1 MRKVLKKNYRINLG
15 LTLPLIYLCAQNLTC
30 CMFECYSAKLV
41 LIIKKSIF
49 SKLTIS
55 VFKTEKV
62 VKRFSQIFE
71 KKFFKNPLKNCVR
84 APSVLLL
91 KLNTEK
97 MDEKMY

>member
-55 VFKTEKV
+55 VFKTENS
-62 VKRFSQIFE
+62 R
-71 KKFFKNPLKNCVR
+71 KKIQPDF
-84 APSVLLL
+84 
-91 KLNTEK
+91 
-97 MDEKMY
+97 